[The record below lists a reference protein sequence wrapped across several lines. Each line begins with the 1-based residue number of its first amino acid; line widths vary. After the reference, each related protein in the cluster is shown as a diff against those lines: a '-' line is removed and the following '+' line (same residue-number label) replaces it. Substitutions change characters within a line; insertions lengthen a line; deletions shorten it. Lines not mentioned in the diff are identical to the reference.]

1 MQKRWH
7 LRLLD
12 ASAQLLLRSSDSV
25 DRPDDVLHELI
36 DVLRTT
42 IRQFSLGLRPNPFV
56 RVQFRGIRGK
66 VFKYADE
73 DVDGA
78 ALREARPCAY
88 WSYPARQSPG
98 GGDAAA
104 SGVGKDIPL
113 PVRYCHRKDSSR
125 GSTAAVWG

>member
-1 MQKRWH
+1 M
-7 LRLLD
+7 D
-12 ASAQLLLRSSDSV
+12 NDS
-25 DRPDDVLHELI
+25 PVLAWPE
-36 DVLRTT
+36 TKP
-42 IRQFSLGLRPNPFV
+42 LRPGSVPGHT
-56 RVQFRGIRGK
+56 RESVQ
-66 VFKYADE
+66 YADE

-113 PVRYCHRKDSSR
+113 PVRYCPRKDSSR
-125 GSTAAVWG
+125 DSTAAVLG